1 MFSLLEVIMEMI
13 KGYESDSASS
23 EASETQE
30 HTGTEMPEVNRQEI
44 NARAV
49 RKVYLITY
57 SQADEARFP
66 TRQSFVDA
74 VVHSF
79 YDTPAKIIQWCCSM
93 ERHLN
98 SGIHYHMA
106 VKLDKNQRWLSSKR
120 FLLERC
126 GISVHF
132 SAIHANYFS
141 AWQYVTKEDE
151 DYIQSSGHPDLS
163 NSNPPRTNRAS
174 FANSL
179 AANSKQP
186 KRGLNDDMGDEDDE
200 FEHGKIDEI
209 EAPTN
214 SKSNKAKGKAKRKR
228 MTSYELSEIILA
240 KNIKSRTE
248 LLALAREQKQ
258 EGKIDLAE
266 FIVNRGAKVV
276 AEVLE
281 TTWEMEN
288 SKQQLDRQTKTRIEL
303 INEAK
308 EGQCVEGCYGQ
319 WLTCAKEVLEC
330 NGIDAQY
337 YGRSIQDLLEKG
349 RGKYRNIMNIG
360 VANCGK
366 TFLLNPLNVIFNTF
380 SNPAC
385 TSFAW
390 VGAEKAECIFLNDFR
405 WSPCIIPWHDLLLLL
420 EGQLVHLPAPK
431 SHYAKDIVF
440 DKDTPI
446 FATGKNEIIFV
457 KSGAVD
463 DKETEMMAVRWKI
476 FRFHAQI
483 PQQQQKEIPPCPK
496 CFAILVL
503 GGDSDD
509 SVAEIT
515 SNHE

>member
-1 MFSLLEVIMEMI
+1 
-13 KGYESDSASS
+13 
-23 EASETQE
+23 
-30 HTGTEMPEVNRQEI
+30 
-44 NARAV
+44 
-49 RKVYLITY
+49 
-57 SQADEARFP
+57 
-66 TRQSFVDA
+66 
-74 VVHSF
+74 
-79 YDTPAKIIQWCCSM
+79 
-93 ERHLN
+93 
-98 SGIHYHMA
+98 
-106 VKLDKNQRWLSSKR
+106 
-120 FLLERC
+120 
-126 GISVHF
+126 
-132 SAIHANYFS
+132 
-141 AWQYVTKEDE
+141 
-151 DYIQSSGHPDLS
+151 
-163 NSNPPRTNRAS
+163 
-174 FANSL
+174 
-179 AANSKQP
+179 
-186 KRGLNDDMGDEDDE
+186 
-200 FEHGKIDEI
+200 
-209 EAPTN
+209 
-214 SKSNKAKGKAKRKR
+214 
-228 MTSYELSEIILA
+228 
-240 KNIKSRTE
+240 
-248 LLALAREQKQ
+248 
-258 EGKIDLAE
+258 
-266 FIVNRGAKVV
+266 
-276 AEVLE
+276 
-281 TTWEMEN
+281 
-288 SKQQLDRQTKTRIEL
+288 
-303 INEAK
+303 
-308 EGQCVEGCYGQ
+308 
-319 WLTCAKEVLEC
+319 
-330 NGIDAQY
+330 
-337 YGRSIQDLLEKG
+337 
-349 RGKYRNIMNIG
+349 MNIG